1 MKPKPFGCDIRSCSV
16 EEKEEF
22 LELLNKYEGED
33 DFAGLY
39 QYYGIRA
46 DGEAVGI
53 SFQHKWTRLSL
64 SEATDYFT
72 CIIPIS
78 EGIQILKAT
87 LKSIAEEKININEM
101 LEYPIQITNNRMC
114 TLLIPKDTTPAEL
127 TTVQAFIEALKPN

>member
-1 MKPKPFGCDIRSCSV
+1 MKPKPFGCDIRSCSL
-16 EEKEEF
+16 EEMEEF
-22 LELLNKYEGED
+22 LNLLNKYEGED

-53 SFQHKWTRLSL
+53 SFQHKFELLSL

-72 CIIPIS
+72 RIIPIS
-78 EGIQILKAT
+78 EGISILKSI
-87 LKSIAEEKININEM
+87 LKSIAEEKIKNDEM
-101 LEYPIQITNNRMC
+101 HEYPIQLTNNRMC